1 MNIRYYCK
9 SVQVDAKTKSYIEK
23 RLKPIEKLL
32 KNIHNLGEEKDV
44 LQFEIEI
51 DRDRKGKFRVEI
63 IIKTPYETYRS
74 EEISES
80 IEGSVDILS
89 EDLKNQIS
97 KNKDKKRSLVKK
109 GARLVKMMMMLG
121 KSK

>member
-9 SVQVDAKTKSYIEK
+9 SVRVDVKIKSYIEK

-63 IIKTPYETYRS
+63 IIKTPYEAYRS

>member
-63 IIKTPYETYRS
+63 IIKTPYEAYRS